1 MSFKSGRRLHLEGNR
16 RSFEM
21 AWIKTIDESEAN
33 GIVKQV
39 YSALKQ
45 KLGRIS
51 PMVQAM
57 SLKPEA
63 MRAVTQ
69 LIRAI
74 HFGASNLTHAQEN
87 MIAVVVSS
95 INKCLY

>member
-1 MSFKSGRRLHLEGNR
+1 
-16 RSFEM
+16 M
-21 AWIKTIDESEAN
+21 AWIRVVDESEAT

-39 YSALKQ
+39 YDAIKQ
-45 KLGRIS
+45 RLGRIS

-63 MRAVTQ
+63 MRAFTQ
-69 LIRAI
+69 FIGTI
-74 HFGASNLTHAQEN
+74 HFGASSLSHAQEN

-95 INKCLY
+95 INKCRY